1 MAGHNLTLAFDLA
14 AKSLVA
20 FQGSTAAL
28 PPFRQSKYLCRIYI
42 VERDLASP
50 GRAYDTIDYTAWDSL
65 RLGLWS
71 ASTGYSGD
79 SDSFLLA
86 LTDTLG
92 WTLETDADGYEFFS
106 GEFNVNTIQ
115 VADFLAG
122 QRSRAAFFAVNL
134 VSGNQLCEVFD
145 HRGSQN
151 ATIYSATDEFSGVAI
166 DVTQPV
172 NQIRLPLQILD
183 PDSGELYALTRVSP
197 GVLQWVWQNA
207 L

>member
-1 MAGHNLTLAFDLA
+1 MAGHNLTLAFDLQ

-20 FQGSTAAL
+20 FQGSAAAL
-28 PPFRQSKYLCRIYI
+28 PPFRQSRYRCHVYL
-42 VERDLASP
+42 VERDLAAA
-50 GRAYDTIDYTAWDSL
+50 GRTYDTIDYSQWDSI

-79 SDSFLLA
+79 SDTFLLA

-92 WTLETDADGYEFFS
+92 WALETDADGYEYFA
-106 GEFNVNTIQ
+106 GDFNVNTTQ

-122 QRSRAAFFAVNL
+122 QRTRAAFFAVNL
-134 VSGNQLCEVFD
+134 VAGNELSEVFD
-145 HRGSQN
+145 HRGNHN
-151 ATIYSATDEFSGVAI
+151 ATLYSATDEFSGTAI

-207 L
+207 P